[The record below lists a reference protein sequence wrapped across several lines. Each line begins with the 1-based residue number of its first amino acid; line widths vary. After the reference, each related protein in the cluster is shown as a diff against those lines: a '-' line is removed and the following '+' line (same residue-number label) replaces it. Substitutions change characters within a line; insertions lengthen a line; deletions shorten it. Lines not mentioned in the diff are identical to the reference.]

1 MGIIVTEKAIQRRKI
16 QRIKSS
22 QRQKRAAI
30 CINCNYNNE
39 GYCNKHLAWCGR
51 VNYICLGIKDPYEYK
66 MPSTKKGKNNS
77 KNYSSDKKFSK
88 KNNKEFTKL
97 KEKFESNPD
106 KVKKDLKKK
115 YKIK

>member
-1 MGIIVTEKAIQRRKI
+1 MGIIVTEKAKEKRRI
-16 QRIKSS
+16 LRIKSS
-22 QRQKRAAI
+22 KRQKRAAI

-39 GYCNKHLAWCGR
+39 GYCNKHSAWCGR

-66 MPSTKKGKNNS
+66 MPGSKKG
-77 KNYSSDKKFSK
+77 KNYSSDKKFTK
-88 KNNKEFTKL
+88 KNNKEFNKL